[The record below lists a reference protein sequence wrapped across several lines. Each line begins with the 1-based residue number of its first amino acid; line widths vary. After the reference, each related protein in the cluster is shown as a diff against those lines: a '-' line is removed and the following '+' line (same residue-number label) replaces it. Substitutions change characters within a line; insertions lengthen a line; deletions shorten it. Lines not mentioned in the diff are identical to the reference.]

1 MTRDV
6 HWSEVVDAA
15 TSALAALAPAL
26 PPPAGAIA
34 AAAAGLARGL
44 SAIGCAVL
52 ECPGDVA
59 ETLDTR
65 PLPTGDAGISA
76 LHRLRMR
83 GAGFVSQDAD
93 ELHRS
98 ARAEKLAEGVV
109 VIRRRPA

>member
-15 TSALAALAPAL
+15 SAALAALAPAL

-34 AAAAGLARGL
+34 AAAAGIARGL
-44 SAIGCAVL
+44 AAIGCAIL

-59 ETLDTR
+59 TTLQPAD
-65 PLPTGDAGISA
+65 LPTGNAGASL

-83 GAGFVSQDAD
+83 GAGFDQDAD
-93 ELHRS
+93 EIQRS

-109 VIRRRPA
+109 VIRRRSA